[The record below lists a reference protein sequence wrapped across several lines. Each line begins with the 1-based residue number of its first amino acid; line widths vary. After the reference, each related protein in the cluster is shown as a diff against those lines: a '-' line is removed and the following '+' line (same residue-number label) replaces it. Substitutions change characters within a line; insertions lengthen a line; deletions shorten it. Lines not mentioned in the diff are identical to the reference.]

1 MKKTKI
7 LSVILATI
15 IIFGCFIIPN
25 AVIAEE
31 TVVKIGGET
40 TSYNSS
46 EFKSFLTNAQNGIL
60 RLESDITVT
69 ATSSTGIELPTAVGE
84 YTIDL
89 NGFTL
94 YSEATRFM
102 DTKGSATNRKLIVK
116 NGAITHTGTTTFI
129 FIRHGIDLVFDDV
142 KVTTAGNNSAYSA
155 FCFRAE
161 SSAADSSLTINN
173 SVVTVTQ
180 NAGAIFAKTTTSNK
194 VSLNIDGSVLNPM
207 VNTFAD
213 KNIDTVSVTNST
225 VNINPSVV
233 STKKWANFPVS
244 ESSIV
249 SDSPTGEYISGIVT
263 DGYLDTSVADNYTTL
278 YIYDSD
284 PSATYYAITVDG
296 IFKRVK
302 ENYVYTVP
310 MPKEGYCFS
319 DGNNLFYGGEEIII
333 TENLTL
339 TTTLIPNDTRK
350 VDISMSDG
358 ASIRLGDVNGLRFYT
373 DIDIDK
379 VNSLI
384 NDGYTVEVGT
394 LIAPIDIATS
404 YKDMVLENSS
414 NLVNVKYNV
423 KHLGSYYDKGFVGS
437 IVNIKDKNTAFSEKY
452 GNLARKFI
460 ARSYCKV
467 SKNDDYYISYSTYN
481 SSHARS
487 LALVSQKLKE
497 DTAEYDKLN
506 DTIKEY
512 INSWRKAM
520 DELQLGELTYID
532 FEIPNLKSHFS
543 TSIFTENGC
552 LLLPAT
558 YTEEGEPTRLI
569 IECHGFT
576 GTAAKLKTTFTWLQ
590 YFAHQGYAVLVVDGG
605 GNYNGPYNMGN
616 PDAVNGSIAAYEYVI
631 KNYNIKTDGVF
642 VKGESMG
649 GATSQNLVCSGKIP
663 VLGHMNE
670 SAVTSQYRQLYCNAW
685 DVDNISRVSRFY
697 NFDFTGF
704 EDENGTTY
712 TLSTFPFSK
721 KTYTVSDDERQLYI
735 NNFND
740 KIASV
745 NGIWKYCSQF
755 YDYESKTFKQG
766 YEDFMTAT
774 DETRIAELYDSISID
789 YPVPLIICHG
799 TGDVSVPYVWSQRFV
814 NAVNRSENGQA
825 TLVTYDTTK
834 HCRLGGQINV
844 ECNDGTT
851 FAAYDSY
858 TKMYDFMK
866 SIENK

>member
-1 MKKTKI
+1 MKKI
-7 LSVILATI
+7 LSVFLSSLIVLSIFTFQISVAAETI
-15 IIFGCFIIPN
+15 
-25 AVIAEE
+25 VE
-31 TVVKIGGET
+31 IGGDT
-40 TSYNSS
+40 TSYNTS
-46 EFKSFLTNAQNGIL
+46 EFKSFLTNAQDGVL
-60 RLESDITVT
+60 RLKSDITVT

-94 YSEATRFM
+94 SSEATRFM
-102 DTKGSATNRKLIVK
+102 DTKGSATNRKLTVK
-116 NGAITHTGTTTFI
+116 NGTITHTGTTTFI
-129 FIRHGIDLVFDDV
+129 FIRHGIDLVFDNV
-142 KVTTAGNNSAYSA
+142 KITTAGNHSTYSA
-155 FCFRAE
+155 FCFRAD
-161 SSAADSSLTINN
+161 SGSTASSLKINN

-180 NAGAIFAKTTTSNK
+180 NAGAIFAKTTTSNT
-194 VSLNIDGSVLNPM
+194 VSLNVDGSVLNPM

-213 KNIDTVSVTNST
+213 KKIDTVSVTNST

-249 SDSPTGEYISGIVT
+249 SDSPTGEYISGIVV

-310 MPKEGYCFS
+310 TPNEGYCFS
-319 DGNNLFYGGEEIII
+319 DGTNLLYGGEVITI

-339 TTTLIPNDTRK
+339 TTIPIPEDTRR
-350 VDISMSDG
+350 VDISMNEG

-373 DIDIDK
+373 NIDIDK

-384 NDGYTVEVGT
+384 SDGYKVEIGT
-394 LIAPIDIATS
+394 LIAPIDIASS
-404 YKDMVLENSS
+404 YKDMVIENTAS
-414 NLVNVKYNV
+414 LANVEYNV
-423 KHLGSYYDKGFVGS
+423 DKLGSYYTDGFVAS
-437 IVNIKDKNTAFSEKY
+437 IVNIKDKNTSFSEKY

-467 SKNDDYYISYSTYN
+467 SKDGDYYVSYSTYN
-481 SSHARS
+481 SSNARS
-487 LALVSQKLKE
+487 LALVSQRLKE
-497 DTAEYDKLN
+497 DTEEYNGLSD
-506 DTIKEY
+506 IVKEY
-512 INSWRKAM
+512 VDSWSNAIN
-520 DELQLGELTYID
+520 ELQLGELTYID
-532 FEIPNLKSHFS
+532 FEIPNLKSHFTGS
-543 TSIFTENGC
+543 TFTENGC

-558 YTEEGEPTRLI
+558 YTSEGEPTRLI

-576 GTAAKLKTTFTWLQ
+576 GTAAQLKTKFTWLQ

-605 GNYNGPYNMGN
+605 GTYHGYDNMGN

-663 VLGHMNE
+663 VIGHMNE
-670 SAVTSQYRQLYCNAW
+670 SAVTSQYRQLYCNPW

-721 KTYTVSDDERQLYI
+721 MTYTVSDDERRLYI

-766 YEDFMTAT
+766 YEDFMTTT

-789 YPVPLIICHG
+789 YPVPMIICHG

-825 TLVTYDTTK
+825 TLVTYDTSK

-844 ECNDGTT
+844 ECNDGET
-851 FAAYDSY
+851 FTAYDSY
-858 TKMYDFMK
+858 VQMYNFMQ
-866 SIENK
+866 SIEK